1 MGFIKTA
8 PMRYLLLITGTWL
21 LVFLLTRSVLLI
33 THLDEVGGNLL
44 PVFGVGLLYDLGFLA
59 YAALP
64 LGLYLL
70 LCPPASGAAVA
81 IAGSCKRC

>member
-1 MGFIKTA
+1 MGFFKTA
-8 PMRYLLLITGTWL
+8 PMRYLLLITGAWL

-33 THLDEVGGNLL
+33 THLNEVSGNLL
-44 PVFGVGLLYDLGFLA
+44 SVFGRGFALRLGFLA

-70 LCPPASGAAVA
+70 LCPPAYGAAVA